1 MAPIKK
7 FTLHILILIIFL
19 SIPFLFNNCSKK
31 KKIQVILISIDT
43 LRGDSITPYGY
54 FRDTTPYL
62 TQLVKESVYFPHA
75 YSNGCWTMP
84 SHMSMLTGTLPS
96 RHGVNQGMGA
106 MEGKRA
112 SMLHD
117 AVKMLPEILK
127 ISHQELKTVK
137 FAKLPGDLGFG
148 RGFDINNSFDP
159 FQEEEAFKKLLREFE
174 NQKDQDF
181 FFFVHTWMVHAPYA
195 RSRFLK
201 NEKIS
206 REKRKQIDEF
216 RRMTIKERMKVLK
229 KKKSKG
235 VANDFPLFLS
245 RNKLFNMK
253 DCKDLYDGGIY
264 FVDHYVERLIGKL
277 KELDLYDDVLIIITS
292 DHGEHFDDHFKNSFY
307 NFHGQ
312 DFYEE
317 FIKVPLIIKYPD
329 QSPGKIVHQPVSLI
343 DLVPTVLDYH
353 KMEIPAFVQGESLMI
368 PPARRKNRYIISE
381 AVAMKKIE
389 RKMMRVGNLKYIIT
403 MVRPEKPGRIN
414 WSRVI
419 ERRLY
424 NLEDDPL
431 EKKNLF
437 EDEKFKPTCLNLE
450 KTLKKIFKNSV
461 KYGPSK
467 KTKLDEKT
475 INDLKQ
481 LGYL

>member
-1 MAPIKK
+1 MVNCGKQKK
-7 FTLHILILIIFL
+7 M
-19 SIPFLFNNCSKK
+19 
-31 KKIQVILISIDT
+31 QVILISIDT

-62 TQLVKESVYFPHA
+62 SQLVNESVYFPHG

-112 SMLHD
+112 STLHD
-117 AVKMLPEILK
+117 AVKLLPEILK
-127 ISHQELKTVK
+127 TSHPRLTTVK
-137 FAKLPGDLGFG
+137 FAKLPGDLGFA
-148 RGFDINNSFDP
+148 RGFDINNTFDP
-159 FQEEEAFKKLLREFE
+159 FHDEPSFKKLFEEFE
-174 NQKDQDF
+174 NQRDRDF

-201 NEKIS
+201 QGKIS
-206 REKRKQIDEF
+206 REKQEQIDRF
-216 RRMTIKERMKVLK
+216 RTMTKEERMEALN

-235 VANDFPLFLS
+235 VANDFPIFLS

-253 DCKDLYDGGIY
+253 DCKALYDGGIY
-264 FVDHYVERLIGKL
+264 YVDQVIDRLIGKL

-292 DHGEHFDDHFKNSFY
+292 DHGEHFDDHFKNCFY

-317 FIKVPLIIKYPD
+317 FVKVPVVIKYPD
-329 QSPGKIVHQPVSLI
+329 RSKGKIVRQPVSLI
-343 DLVPTVLDYH
+343 DLVPTVLDYYQM
-353 KMEIPAFVQGESLMI
+353 KIPDFVQGESLMI
-368 PPARRKNRYIISE
+368 PPGRRKSRYIISE
-381 AVAMKKIE
+381 AVAMKKME

-403 MVRPEKPGRIN
+403 MVKPEKPGRIN
-414 WSRVI
+414 WDRVI
-419 ERRLY
+419 DRRLY
-424 NLEDDPL
+424 NLEEDPL
-431 EKKNLF
+431 EKNNLF
-437 EDEKFKPTCLNLE
+437 EDEKFKNTCLNFE
-450 KTLKKIFKNSV
+450 KALKKILKISV

-467 KTKLDEKT
+467 ETKLDEET
-475 INDLKQ
+475 INHLKQ
-481 LGYL
+481 LGYIQ

>member
-1 MAPIKK
+1 VV
-7 FTLHILILIIFL
+7 FTILLL
-19 SIPFLFNNCSKK
+19 VVNCNRH

-62 TQLVKESVYFPHA
+62 SQLVKESVYFPHG

-106 MEGKRA
+106 MEGRNA
-112 SMLHD
+112 STLHD

-127 ISHQELKTVK
+127 ASHPQLKTVK
-137 FAKLPGDLGFG
+137 FARLPGDLGFA
-148 RGFDINNSFDP
+148 RGFDINNTLDP
-159 FQEEEAFKKLLREFE
+159 FQDEASFKKLLKEID
-174 NQKDQDF
+174 NQKDGDF

-201 NEKIS
+201 EGKVS
-206 REKRKQIDEF
+206 AVKREQIDEF
-216 RRMTIKERMKVLK
+216 RTMTKEERMKVLK
-229 KKKSKG
+229 KKQSKG
-235 VANDFPLFLS
+235 VANDFPIFLS

-253 DCKDLYDGGIY
+253 DCKALYDGGIFY
-264 FVDHYVERLIGKL
+264 VDQLIDRLIKQL

-317 FIKVPLIIKYPD
+317 FVKVPLIIKYPD
-329 QSPGKIVHQPVSLI
+329 RSKGKIVQEPVSLI
-343 DLVPTVLDYH
+343 DVVPTVVDYY
-353 KMEIPAFVQGESLMI
+353 KIKIPEFVQGESLLT
-368 PPARRKNRYIISE
+368 PPSRRKNRYIISE

-403 MVRPEKPGRIN
+403 MVRPDQPGRIN
-414 WSRVI
+414 WERI
-419 ERRLY
+419 IDRRLY
-424 NLEDDPL
+424 NLEEDPL
-431 EKKNLF
+431 EQKNLF
-437 EDEKFKPTCLNLE
+437 EDGKFKNTCLNFE
-450 KTLKKIFKNSV
+450 KALKKILKISV

-467 KTKLDEKT
+467 ETKLDEET
-475 INDLKQ
+475 INHLKQ
-481 LGYL
+481 LGYIQ